1 MSSPEIANAIASQAR
16 IAHGRIYKNEGNAPV
31 VALLDADVRR
41 VLDVGCGAGDNAE
54 LIRSRFPDC
63 EVHGVTHS
71 EAECIIAKRRMASCS
86 VWDIENGIP
95 GDVAS
100 MRFDAI
106 MFSHV
111 LEHVRNPDVVLAS
124 FTTLLKIGGAVIIAV
139 PNTLSWSM
147 RWRFLRGDFE
157 YRSDGVLD
165 ETHLRFFTYQTA
177 DKYLLRGNPT
187 LVPVCKAVTGSVPL
201 WWLRRYLLPRGLS
214 EAIDR
219 WGCRRWPN
227 LFGGQI
233 LLKCIYRQASV
244 DR

>member
-1 MSSPEIANAIASQAR
+1 MV
-16 IAHGRIYKNEGNAPV
+16 HGRIYQNAGNAPV

-54 LIRSRFPDC
+54 LIQSKLPGC

-71 EAECIIAKRRMASCS
+71 EAECVVASRRMTSCS
-86 VWDIENGIP
+86 MWDIEGDIP
-95 GDVAS
+95 ADVGS
-100 MRFDAI
+100 MKFDAI
-106 MFSHV
+106 IFSHV
-111 LEHVRNPDVVLAS
+111 LEHVRNPDLVLAR
-124 FTTLLKIGGAVIIAV
+124 FIPLLKIGGAVIIAV
-139 PNTLSWSM
+139 PNALSWSM
-147 RWRFLRGDFE
+147 RWQFLRGDFE

-165 ETHLRFFTYQTA
+165 ETHLRFFTYHTA

-187 LVPVCKAVTGSVPL
+187 LFPVCKGVTGSVPQ
-201 WWLRRYLLPRGLS
+201 WWLRRYLLPKALS
-214 EAIDR
+214 DSIDK

-233 LLKCIYRQASV
+233 LLKCVHRQASV